1 MPPESGN
8 GGNGGDTSLRVSTE
22 LADELWGRKERGDSY
37 EDVIWRLIEL
47 ADRADDA
54 ADQLTSD
61 RADAEA
67 DADPSDQQD
76 RGAVDPRG
84 EARPGDPAPGDH
96 SPDVDPRGEAAER
109 DRTLPSMEV
118 DPAGEARPGPA
129 GPDPDNGPLEAAIT
143 RAEEEAVADREEAP
157 SGLDMAREAVLR
169 ADQSQEEPHALPGPV
184 DPEAAAGAVQAVVKH
199 LRDDGAA
206 SRREIVM
213 AVMPDYPLRYDP
225 PEELEEGERFRGAW
239 WRRVVVPSLR
249 CHPAVEYRRGYG
261 DYKYVGEE

>member
-22 LADELWGRKERGDSY
+22 LADELWGRKQRGDSY
-37 EDVIWRLIEL
+37 EDVIWRLIEK
-47 ADRADDA
+47 ADSAEGA

-61 RADAEA
+61 RADA
-67 DADPSDQQD
+67 DASDHQD
-76 RGAVDPRG
+76 RAAVDPHG
-84 EARPGDPAPGDH
+84 EAQPGDPAPGDH
-96 SPDVDPRGEAAER
+96 SGDVAPRDEAAER
-109 DRTLPSMEV
+109 DRTFPSMEV
-118 DPAGEARPGPA
+118 DPAGEAQPGPA
-129 GPDPDNGPLEAAIT
+129 GPDPENGPLEAAIT
-143 RAEEEAVADREEAP
+143 RAQEEAVAARPEAP
-157 SGLDMAREAVLR
+157 NGLDMAREAVLR

-184 DPEAAAGAVQAVVKH
+184 DPEAAAGAVQAVVKY
-199 LRDDGAA
+199 LRDDGPA

-261 DYKYVGEE
+261 DYKYVGGE